1 MKYRGRGE
9 NDQEI
14 NGPVR
19 RGKGGSHEGIKEEKE
34 NKRNEEF
41 VNQKRRQAN

>member
-19 RGKGGSHEGIKEEKE
+19 REKGGSDEGTKEEKE
-34 NKRNEEF
+34 DKWGICKPE
-41 VNQKRRQAN
+41 KKTG